1 MYATGKVAMHQDG
14 LRLLILSKLADGRL
28 PLSSLPRVWG
38 GPGNGE
44 ICDAC
49 EVIVTKDE
57 FVVEGISLAGGK
69 RPLQLHVRCF
79 WLWESERRQQLAPQE
94 LTTPPVIASAPGQ
107 RASPS
112 VIGGQMNGLGE
123 TRSRDEG

>member
-1 MYATGKVAMHQDG
+1 MDVDA
-14 LRLLILSKLADGRL
+14 LRLIIRGKLADGRL
-28 PLSSLPRVWG
+28 PLNSIARVWG

-44 ICDAC
+44 SCNACDG
-49 EVIVTKDE
+49 IVTNDE
-57 FVVEGISLAGGK
+57 FVIEGISLAGGP